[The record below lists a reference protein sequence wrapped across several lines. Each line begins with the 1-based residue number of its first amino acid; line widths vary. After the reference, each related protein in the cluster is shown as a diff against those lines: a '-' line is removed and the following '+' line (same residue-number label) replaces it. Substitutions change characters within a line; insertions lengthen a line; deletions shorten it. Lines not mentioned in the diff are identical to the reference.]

1 MGFPF
6 DTVLVANRG
15 EIACRVIRTA
25 RRLGL
30 RSVAVHSSVDA
41 RARHVLEA
49 DEAVALGGVTAAESY
64 LRIDALVD
72 AARRTGAGAIHPGY
86 GFLSENPAFVDAC
99 TAAGIAFVGPSAEA
113 MRAMGLKDAAKRLMA
128 EAGVPVVPGYHGE
141 EQTPERLAAEAGAVG
156 YPVLIKARAG
166 GGGKGMRRVESP
178 DAFADALAA
187 ARREGEASFGDG
199 AVLIEKYVASPRHV
213 EVQVFGDAH
222 GDVVHLFER
231 DCSLQRR
238 HQKVV
243 EESPAPGITGEVR
256 EAMTAAAVR
265 AARAIDYVGAGTIE
279 FIADGSRGLRPDGFW
294 FMEMNTRL
302 QVEHPVTEAVT
313 GVDLVEWQLRVA
325 AGEPLPL
332 AQDEIV
338 LDGHAVEARLYAE
351 DAAAGF
357 LPATGRLER
366 LRFGRGGS
374 PGRSDGGP
382 GLRVDSGVVEGDEVS
397 PHYDPML
404 AKLIAHAPD
413 RGAAFARLA
422 DLLANT
428 VVLGTVTNRAFLLAL
443 CRHPDVLGAR
453 LDTSLIERELGAL
466 TAAPPPGERRA
477 ARAVVAVLRAA
488 RAPGAASGGDGAR
501 SLAARLGPWRLWGRP
516 ARRLGFEPESEGG
529 VGPGGGADGAAGGAE
544 DGVATVT
551 VTRTGPAGWSVR
563 DGEGELAV
571 ELDPDEAWRPGAT
584 IAVDGRR
591 RALDVLP
598 GADDA
603 SAVTLRLGEHAH
615 RVAWSAPGAKAAD
628 AVGERTLVAPMPG
641 RIIELGCAAGDAVVA
656 GRVLVT
662 LEAMKM
668 EHALVAPAAGR
679 VERVSVAV
687 GDQVAQGDELLRLG
701 EPEG

>member
-1 MGFPF
+1 M
-6 DTVLVANRG
+6 
-15 EIACRVIRTA
+15 
-25 RRLGL
+25 
-30 RSVAVHSSVDA
+30 
-41 RARHVLEA
+41 
-49 DEAVALGGVTAAESY
+49 
-64 LRIDALVD
+64 
-72 AARRTGAGAIHPGY
+72 
-86 GFLSENPAFVDAC
+86 
-99 TAAGIAFVGPSAEA
+99 
-113 MRAMGLKDAAKRLMA
+113 
-128 EAGVPVVPGYHGE
+128 PVVPGYHGE

-199 AVLIEKYVASPRHV
+199 AVLIEKYIDCPRHV

-265 AARAIDYVGAGTIE
+265 AARSIDYVGAGTIE
-279 FIADGSRGLRPDGFW
+279 FIADGSCGLRPDGFW

-313 GVDLVEWQLRVA
+313 GVDLVEWQLRIA

-374 PGRSDGGP
+374 HGSSGEVPGGRASGAGGSAGWGGTGGGS

-413 RGAAFARLA
+413 REVGVRDGSR
-422 DLLANT
+422 DLLAEH
-428 VVLGTVTNRAFLLAL
+428 RRP
-443 CRHPDVLGAR
+443 RHRHQPRV
-453 LDTSLIERELGAL
+453 
-466 TAAPPPGERRA
+466 P
-477 ARAVVAVLRAA
+477 ARAVPPPRRARRPARHVPDRARARVRSPPRRRPTSAGRPRAVAAVLRAA
-488 RAPGAASGGDGAR
+488 QSSRRGGRRRRR
-501 SLAARLGPWRLWGRP
+501 SVRSPRGSDPWRLWGRP
-516 ARRLGFEPESEGG
+516 ERRLEFVADPERD
-529 VGPGGGADGAAGGAE
+529 PGDDPGDSVESAGG
-544 DGVATVT
+544 T
-551 VTRTGPAGWSVR
+551 
-563 DGEGELAV
+563 
-571 ELDPDEAWRPGAT
+571 
-584 IAVDGRR
+584 
-591 RALDVLP
+591 
-598 GADDA
+598 
-603 SAVTLRLGEHAH
+603 
-615 RVAWSAPGAKAAD
+615 
-628 AVGERTLVAPMPG
+628 
-641 RIIELGCAAGDAVVA
+641 
-656 GRVLVT
+656 
-662 LEAMKM
+662 
-668 EHALVAPAAGR
+668 
-679 VERVSVAV
+679 
-687 GDQVAQGDELLRLG
+687 
-701 EPEG
+701 